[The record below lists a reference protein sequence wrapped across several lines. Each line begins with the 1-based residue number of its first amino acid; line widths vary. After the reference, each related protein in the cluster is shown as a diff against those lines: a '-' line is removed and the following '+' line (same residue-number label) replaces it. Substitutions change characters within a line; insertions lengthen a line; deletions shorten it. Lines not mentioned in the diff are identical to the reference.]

1 MGIKYK
7 SKRIPFHIKHKLKP
21 FTYEGH
27 SFYAKDQEEAD
38 LYIKRLESIK
48 KKHMSIHCEPNT
60 W

>member
-1 MGIKYK
+1 MGVKYR
-7 SKRIPFHIKHKLKP
+7 SKKIPFHIKHKLKP

-48 KKHMSIHCEPNT
+48 KKYSECNT

>member
-21 FTYEGH
+21 FTYEGS

-48 KKHMSIHCEPNT
+48 KKYSEPNT